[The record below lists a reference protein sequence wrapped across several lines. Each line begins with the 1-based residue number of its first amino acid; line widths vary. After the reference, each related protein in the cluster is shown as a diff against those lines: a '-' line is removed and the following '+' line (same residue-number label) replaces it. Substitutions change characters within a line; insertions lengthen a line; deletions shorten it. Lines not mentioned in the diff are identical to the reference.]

1 MPIPDRPMTKMH
13 RRGAPPRVSAAAG
26 RPMMPPSRIRPP
38 GRHALQLDTLRT
50 LSVDGTVKGLP
61 PGLGPTRLD
70 AIGRSG
76 LNVLAEDLPLPLA
89 VLHAEAIDH
98 NSRWMR
104 RFLTATGVSIAPHGK
119 TTMAPQLFERQIA
132 DGAWGIT
139 LATISQAAVARRFGV
154 PRILLANQLVGKA
167 AIGWVLE
174 TLRGDPDFDFLAIVD
189 SVENVAQLA
198 AAARDKAIGR
208 PLKLLVE
215 GGVAGQ
221 RTGCRTVEDAVA
233 VARAVAEA
241 APHLALVGVEGF
253 EGVLARPDPREAE
266 GPVADFLDVLG
277 AIARACAAEGLFAD
291 GEVILSAGGSAFFD
305 LVAERLGGAL
315 PGRESR
321 VVIRSGC
328 YLSHDSGMYAKA
340 FDRIERRSGAA
351 AGLGDGL
358 RPALEVWAYVQSRP
372 EPTRALLTLGKRDAA
387 FDAGMP
393 VPVRRFRPGTDTS
406 PRPVGAGHAVVAM
419 NDQHAFLDLPADSD
433 LAVGDMVACGV
444 SHPCLTFDRWQV
456 IPVVDPDLT
465 VVDAIRTFF

>member
-1 MPIPDRPMTKMH
+1 MK
-13 RRGAPPRVSAAAG
+13 
-26 RPMMPPSRIRPP
+26 
-38 GRHALQLDTLRT
+38 LDALRT

-70 AIGRSG
+70 TIGRIG
-76 LNVLAEDLPLPLA
+76 LDVLAEDLPLPLA
-89 VLHAEAIDH
+89 VLHADAIEH

-104 RFLTATGVSIAPHGK
+104 GFLEATGVSIAPHGK
-119 TTMAPQLFERQIA
+119 TTMAPQLFERQLA

-139 LATISQAAVARRFGV
+139 LATVSQVAVARRFGV

-174 TLRGDPDFDFLAIVD
+174 ELRHDPGFDFLAIVD

-198 AAARDKAIGR
+198 AAVRDRAIGR
-208 PLKLLVE
+208 PLKLMVE

-221 RTGCRTVEDAVA
+221 RTGCRTVEEAVA
-233 VARAVAEA
+233 VARAVAGA

-253 EGVLARPDPREAE
+253 EGVLARPEPEDAEA
-266 GPVADFLDVLG
+266 PVAEFLDFLA
-277 AIARACAAEGLFAD
+277 AISRACDADGLFAE
-291 GEVILSAGGSAFFD
+291 GEVILSAGGSAYFD

-315 PGRESR
+315 PDRDSR

-340 FDRIERRSGAA
+340 FDRIEHRSGAA
-351 AGLGDGL
+351 AALGEGL
-358 RPALEVWAYVQSRP
+358 RPALEVWSYVQSRP

-393 VPVRRFRPGTDTS
+393 VPARRFRPGTDTA
-406 PRPVGAGHAVVAM
+406 PRPVGPGHAVVAM

-456 IPVVDPDLT
+456 IPVVDERLA

>member
-1 MPIPDRPMTKMH
+1 MN
-13 RRGAPPRVSAAAG
+13 
-26 RPMMPPSRIRPP
+26 
-38 GRHALQLDTLRT
+38 LDTLRT
-50 LSVDGTVKGLP
+50 LPVDGTVKGLP

-70 AIGRSG
+70 TIGRIG
-76 LNVLAEDLPLPLA
+76 LDVLGEDMPLPLA
-89 VLHAEAIDH
+89 VLHADAIEH

-104 RFLTATGVSIAPHGK
+104 GFLEATGVSIAPHGK
-119 TTMAPQLFERQIA
+119 TTMAPQLFQRQLA

-174 TLRGDPDFDFLAIVD
+174 ELRHDPGFDFLAIVD

-198 AAARDKAIGR
+198 AAARDRSIGR
-208 PLKLLVE
+208 PLALMVE

-221 RTGCRTVEDAVA
+221 RTGCRTVEEAVA
-233 VARAVAEA
+233 VARAVADA

-253 EGVLARPDPREAE
+253 EGVLAKPSPEDAE
-266 GPVADFLDVLG
+266 GPVAAFLDFLS
-277 AIARACAAEGLFAD
+277 AIARACAAEGLFAE
-291 GEVILSAGGSAFFD
+291 GEVILSAGGSAYFD

-315 PGRESR
+315 PERKTR

-351 AGLGDGL
+351 AALGDGL
-358 RPALEVWAYVQSRP
+358 RPALEVWCYVQSRP

-393 VPVRRFRPGTDTS
+393 MPARRFRPGTDTA
-406 PRPVGAGHAVVAM
+406 PRPLGPGHAVVAM

-456 IPVVDPDLT
+456 IPVVDERLT